1 MTPKQKPFR
10 GLPIA
15 HVSPW
20 HDAAAV
26 CQLLVGASAIVLFGF
41 MFPTPAT
48 SPSTPHGQTQ
58 LMTRRVR
65 PSRRSTSCSTSA
77 GVISGSQASH
87 VLPVPGPAHVR
98 SGTAMGRIPAAI
110 LRRTTAATSAGCRR
124 SGTQRLR
131 SGARVPL
138 FLLSTDRPKAG
149 ARPALPVSRGG
160 CGAVGEPIYRPP
172 GLRRTTGRSW

>member
-20 HDAAAV
+20 HDAAAT

-77 GVISGSQASH
+77 GVISGSPASH

-131 SGARVPL
+131 SGTRVPL
-138 FLLSTDRPKAG
+138 RSPQSAEPSDSPFVTA
-149 ARPALPVSRGG
+149 PVSFMTFVSRHFRAHAEFQG
-160 CGAVGEPIYRPP
+160 VVLSR
-172 GLRRTTGRSW
+172 